1 MRITIAACCLFAALL
16 AVGTAAAAE
25 CPPGALGVSRT
36 IVIDPSDHPRVG
48 SMQYPESL
56 PLNDHEVVLTFDDGP
71 LPPYTSRVLDTLAS
85 ECIKATFFMVGR
97 MVRGYPAIAQ
107 RVYAEGHTIANH
119 SQNHPFTFHKMTA
132 DQAAREIEEAHAS
145 LLSALGDPNEI
156 SPFFR
161 IPGLLRGNGVEQYL
175 AAHGYMTFSVDF
187 LADDWRH
194 IKSKEITR
202 RAIERIEARGRG
214 ILLLHDIQPATA
226 LALPDILKEFK
237 ARGYKIVHMVPATA
251 DRPKTATELEQW
263 VARRTPEQQL
273 WGAHVPVVGA
283 EGPEEPMLPVPS
295 PESFGIEHF
304 GEPAVTIALAQTLER
319 HLTPPGERPSAA
331 PNWPEPTAYAVPPD
345 VTMLPVPAAVNF
357 AYSRPFHLGKPDKLK
372 LAKSKPAK
380 PKLATKKSGKPS
392 AKSHPAKDHAKDPE
406 STSSIPE
413 QTAPS
418 DDPPRPPREI
428 GHQLTMSPARGSA
441 PWPRVP

>member
-1 MRITIAACCLFAALL
+1 
-16 AVGTAAAAE
+16 
-25 CPPGALGVSRT
+25 
-36 IVIDPSDHPRVG
+36 VIDPSDHPRVG

-226 LALPDILKEFK
+226 LALPDILKELK

-263 VARRTPEQQL
+263 VA
-273 WGAHVPVVGA
+273 
-283 EGPEEPMLPVPS
+283 
-295 PESFGIEHF
+295 
-304 GEPAVTIALAQTLER
+304 
-319 HLTPPGERPSAA
+319 
-331 PNWPEPTAYAVPPD
+331 
-345 VTMLPVPAAVNF
+345 VPAAVNF

>member
-1 MRITIAACCLFAALL
+1 MPWIKRSLNCLHLLFRYSESFANGSPGVFPGVCPTVGVGSGGMRNSIAAYVVL
-16 AVGTAAAAE
+16 ASVITGVTAAADE

-36 IVIDPSDHPRVG
+36 IAVDPSEHTRVG

-119 SQNHPFTFHKMTA
+119 SQNHPFTFHKMTV
-132 DQAAREIEEAHAS
+132 DQAAHEIEEAHAS
-145 LLSALGDPNEI
+145 LVSALGAPNEI

-161 IPGLLRGNGVEQYL
+161 IPGLLRGNAVEQYL

-214 ILLLHDIQPATA
+214 I
-226 LALPDILKEFK
+226 
-237 ARGYKIVHMVPATA
+237 
-251 DRPKTATELEQW
+251 
-263 VARRTPEQQL
+263 
-273 WGAHVPVVGA
+273 
-283 EGPEEPMLPVPS
+283 
-295 PESFGIEHF
+295 
-304 GEPAVTIALAQTLER
+304 
-319 HLTPPGERPSAA
+319 
-331 PNWPEPTAYAVPPD
+331 
-345 VTMLPVPAAVNF
+345 
-357 AYSRPFHLGKPDKLK
+357 
-372 LAKSKPAK
+372 
-380 PKLATKKSGKPS
+380 
-392 AKSHPAKDHAKDPE
+392 
-406 STSSIPE
+406 
-413 QTAPS
+413 
-418 DDPPRPPREI
+418 
-428 GHQLTMSPARGSA
+428 
-441 PWPRVP
+441 

>member
-1 MRITIAACCLFAALL
+1 MRSTIAACSLFAALL
-16 AVGTAAAAE
+16 AAGIAAAAE
-25 CPPGALGVSRT
+25 CPQGALGVSRT
-36 IVIDPSDHPRVG
+36 IAIDPNDHPRVG

-85 ECIKATFFMVGR
+85 ECVKATFFMVGR

-119 SQNHPFTFHKMTA
+119 SQNHPFTFHKMTV
-132 DQAAREIEEAHAS
+132 DQAAHEIEEAHAS
-145 LLSALGDPNEI
+145 LVSALGDPNEI

-161 IPGLLRGNGVEQYL
+161 IPGLLRGNAVEQYL

-202 RAIERIEARGRG
+202 RAIERIEARRRG
-214 ILLLHDIQPATA
+214 ILLLHDIQPATV
-226 LALPDILKEFK
+226 LALPDILKELK

-251 DRPKTATELEQW
+251 DRPKTVTEPEQW
-263 VARRTPEQQL
+263 VARRTPEQQF
-273 WGAHVPVVGA
+273 WANVPVVG
-283 EGPEEPMLPVPS
+283 EETSESVLPVPS

-304 GEPAVTIALAQTLER
+304 GEPTVTIALAQTLER
-319 HLTPPGERPSAA
+319 QLTRPGESQPTKV
-331 PNWPEPTAYAVPPD
+331 NWPKPISYAGSPD
-345 VTMLPVPAAVNF
+345 AAMLPVPGAVNF
-357 AYSRPFHLGKPDKLK
+357 AYSRAFHLDKPDKLK
-372 LAKSKPAK
+372 LAKSKHDQHK
-380 PKLATKKSGKPS
+380 HATKKTGKPS
-392 AKSHPAKDHAKDPE
+392 AKSNPAAKDHAKEPE

-413 QTAPS
+413 QAAPS
-418 DDPPRPPREI
+418 DEPPRPPREI
-428 GHQLTMSPARGSA
+428 GHQLTMSPGRGSA